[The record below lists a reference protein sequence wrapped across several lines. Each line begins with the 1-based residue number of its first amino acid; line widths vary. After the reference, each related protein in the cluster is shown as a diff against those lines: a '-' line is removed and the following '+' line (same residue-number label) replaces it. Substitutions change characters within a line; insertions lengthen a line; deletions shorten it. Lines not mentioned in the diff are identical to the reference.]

1 MIVATHP
8 MVVRKESLVATMGDL
23 VIVTPLSTLP
33 SVFALMAIQDR
44 IVRYLQGV
52 RTNPPLHAVTLIAV
66 GYKHLAFANLDGQI
80 LMYAT
85 AIHQA

>member
-8 MVVRKESLVATMGDL
+8 MVVRKESLVATMGVL

-52 RTNPPLHAVTLIAV
+52 RTNLPLHAIILTAIK
-66 GYKHLAFANLDGQI
+66 YKKLAFVNINGKI
-80 LMYAT
+80 
-85 AIHQA
+85 